1 MLGKYGAQVYADWIS
16 HKVKFDSP
24 QILDAMTIVHNWMQ
38 NPAWVNGGY
47 GGVQSIAATTFQNAG
62 YPILK
67 NQCAMLQQASFYEA
81 QWPSWHHGQPERRH
95 LRLQAARGQ
104 PGDPH
109 PG

>member
-1 MLGKYGAQVYADWIS
+1 
-16 HKVKFDSP
+16 
-24 QILDAMTIVHNWMQ
+24 MTTVHNWMQ

-62 YPILK
+62 FPILK

-81 QWPSWHHGQPERRH
+81 QWPAGTKVGPDRRH
-95 LRLQAARGQ
+95 HRVQAARGQ
-104 PGDPH
+104 PVGHH